1 LKRFAALYEVLDRT
15 TSTNEKVAALAGYF
29 AAAPPEDAAWAVF
42 FLTGQRLKRLL
53 PARTLAG
60 WAQETAR
67 VPAWLFDESYAG
79 VGDLAETISLLLD
92 GIGGGAE
99 AGPDLPLSAWVTER
113 FLPLRDL
120 PPEEQRARV
129 TGWWAGLGRWE
140 TFVLNKMLTGALRVG
155 VSQTLVERA
164 LARTAGVDPAVMA
177 HRLMGAWAPTA
188 AAYQNLLAPESGAG
202 EDGSRPYPFFLASPL
217 EDPPE
222 TLGAAADWIVE
233 WKWDGIRAQ
242 LLRRQG
248 EVWIWSRGEE
258 LITERFPELAKAAQ
272 ALLPDGTAL
281 DGEILAW
288 RDGRPLPF
296 AVLQRRI
303 GRKKLTDKVLAEA
316 PAVFLAYDLLEEGG
330 RDLRERPLAE
340 RREALERI
348 VERARPVLLPSP
360 RIAAAGWEE
369 VARAREEARGRGV
382 EGLMLK
388 RLASPYRAGR
398 RRGDWWKWKIEPH
411 TLDAVLLYAQPGH
424 GRRANL
430 LTDYTFGVWS
440 EGELVPVAKAYSG
453 LSDPEILELDGWIR
467 RHTLQKFGPVRAVE
481 PVQVFELAFE
491 GIALS
496 PRHRSGIAVRFP
508 RIARWR
514 KDKKPEEAETLE
526 GVKGLLARPL
536 L

>member
-1 LKRFAALYEVLDRT
+1 MRRFAALYEVLDRT
-15 TSTNEKVAALAGYF
+15 TSTNEKVTALAGYF
-29 AAAPPEDAAWAVF
+29 AEAPAEDAAWAVF

-53 PARTLAG
+53 PARLLAS
-60 WAQETAR
+60 WAMEETA
-67 VPAWLFDESYAG
+67 VPEWLFEDSYSS

-92 GIGGGAE
+92 GIPGAQP
-99 AGPDLPLSAWVTER
+99 APDLPLSVWVTGR
-113 FLPLRDL
+113 ILPLRDL
-120 PPEEQRARV
+120 PPEEQRAQV
-129 TGWWAGLGRWE
+129 TGWWSGLDRWQ

-164 LARTAGVDPAVMA
+164 LARIAGVDPAVVA
-177 HRLMGAWAPTA
+177 HRLMGSWKPTA
-188 AAYQNLLAPESGAG
+188 EAFRDLLVAEAGAG
-202 EDGSRPYPFFLASPL
+202 EDDSRPYPFFLASPL

-222 TLGAAADWIVE
+222 TLGAAGDWMIE

-242 LLRRQG
+242 ILRRRG
-248 EVWIWSRGEE
+248 GVWIWSRGEE
-258 LITERFPELAKAAQ
+258 LITERFPELARVAQ
-272 ALLPDGTAL
+272 ALVPDGTVL

-288 RDGRPLPF
+288 RDGQPLPF

-303 GRKKLTDKVLAEA
+303 GRKKLSEKILAEA
-316 PAVFLAYDLLEEGG
+316 PAAFLAYDLLEEGG
-330 RDLRERPLAE
+330 TDLRERPLAE

-348 VERARPVLLPSP
+348 VERARPILLPSP
-360 RIAAAGWEE
+360 RIEAAGWDE
-369 VARAREEARGRGV
+369 VEQAREEARGRGV

-398 RRGDWWKWKIEPH
+398 RRGDWWKWKIDPH
-411 TLDAVLLYAQPGH
+411 TLDAVLIYAQAGH

-430 LTDYTFGVWS
+430 LTDYTFAVWS
-440 EGELVPVAKAYSG
+440 EGESGRELVPVAKAYSG

-467 RHTLQKFGPVRAVE
+467 RHTVQKFGPVRSVE
-481 PVQVFELAFE
+481 PLQVFELAFE

-514 KDKKPEEAETLE
+514 KDKKPEEADTLA
-526 GVKGLLARPL
+526 GVKGML
-536 L
+536 